1 MAVFAQKINWAIC
14 CLQVNFK
21 GRSIGY
27 RALGRIHSLDEL
39 WVYDATAWDIESGIK
54 AKVKH
59 YKESEEAIQD
69 AVKEV
74 ITKLKAQGMLQD
86 WYLHSVLN
94 WLCSK
99 STLHASKMQ

>member
-1 MAVFAQKINWAIC
+1 MRLNIHTLPADLLFNILLSAFLCSYNKFSVC

-21 GRSIGY
+21 GRTIGY

-74 ITKLKAQGMLQD
+74 ITKLTAQGILQD
-86 WYLHSVLN
+86 
-94 WLCSK
+94 
-99 STLHASKMQ
+99 